1 MKNRNWMLSATLALL
16 LGAQTVAAKGSGVD
30 TELRSYK
37 AADTSQQIV
46 SDYIVAIVN
55 NEPITYHSETGLM
68 LMQECERMLDS
79 QMAEQPPENPDDNAR
94 NTPRNS

>member
-55 NEPITYHSETGLM
+55 NEPITY
-68 LMQECERMLDS
+68 QELRARLYRVELQLLQAGAALPEREELKG
-79 QMAEQPPENPDDNAR
+79 
-94 NTPRNS
+94 